1 MAQGFYHQVV
11 QQLSLLGFQRIKGGK
26 GSHEKW
32 VSAARDKTLIVPRRL
47 KSRHTA
53 NNILKTAGSDERL

>member
-1 MAQGFYHQVV
+1 MARGFYRQVV
-11 QQLSLLGFQRIKGGK
+11 QQLSLLGFEHIKGGK

-32 VSAARDKTLIVPRRL
+32 ISAAGEKTLTVPRRL

-53 NNILKTAGSDERL
+53 NNILKSAGSTKRL

>member
-1 MAQGFYHQVV
+1 MARGFYRQVV
-11 QQLSLLGFQRIKGGK
+11 RELSLRGFERVKGGK

-32 VSAARDKTLIVPRRL
+32 ASAAGDKTLIVPREL

-53 NNILKTAGSDERL
+53 NGILKSAGTAKRL

>member
-1 MAQGFYHQVV
+1 MDGYYPVVTRELSRPGFWRD
-11 QQLSLLGFQRIKGGK
+11 SNAK

-32 VSAARDKTLIVPRRL
+32 INDEGLTLIVPRNL

-53 NNILKTAGSDERL
+53 NGILKDARSSLHL

>member
-1 MAQGFYHQVV
+1 VARGFYRQVV
-11 QQLSLLGFQRIKGGK
+11 QQLTLLGFVRVKGGK

-32 VSAARDKTLIVPRRL
+32 VSAVGDKTVTVPRHL

-53 NNILKTAGSDERL
+53 NNILKSAGSSQRL

>member
-1 MAQGFYHQVV
+1 MARGFYRQVI
-11 QQLSLLGFQRIKGGK
+11 QQLSLLGFERTKGGK

-32 VSAARDKTLIVPRRL
+32 VSPAGDKTLTVPRHL

-53 NNILKTAGSDERL
+53 NNILKSAGSKQRL

>member
-1 MAQGFYHQVV
+1 MAHGFYRQVV
-11 QQLSLLGFQRIKGGK
+11 KQLALLGFEQIKGGK

-32 VSAARDKTLIVPRRL
+32 VSAAGDKTLTVPRQL

-53 NNILKTAGSDERL
+53 NNILKSAGSTQRL